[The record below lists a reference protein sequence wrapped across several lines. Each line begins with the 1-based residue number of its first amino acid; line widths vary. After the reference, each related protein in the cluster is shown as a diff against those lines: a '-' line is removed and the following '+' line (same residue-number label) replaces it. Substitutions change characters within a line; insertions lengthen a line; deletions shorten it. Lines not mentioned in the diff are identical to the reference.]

1 MLLWDLTVFRHAG
14 EYLSQVAA
22 RLKTG
27 QRVERHILAR
37 IVKGLNR
44 IFTGMLVSDDQ
55 RLLLA
60 TSLAPSQGRVSRLF
74 IDEVSAEQRLGESI
88 EIVMH
93 EGDLVPVLQ
102 VTLSPENRCGMPLHL
117 TRYEFLI
124 RVADGAL
131 PGSFSRECYEDL
143 LAFKSQVLKAAGKRL
158 ADNAG
163 TVPRDDLAFF
173 LLQLESTG
181 RAVPRRLELRKI

>member
-1 MLLWDLTVFRHAG
+1 
-14 EYLSQVAA
+14 
-22 RLKTG
+22 
-27 QRVERHILAR
+27 
-37 IVKGLNR
+37 
-44 IFTGMLVSDDQ
+44 MLVSDDQ